1 MVGTRRRRRRGRRC
15 RRCIARSARAS
26 GPEGLGI
33 ASTHRS
39 GLEDGELGLTE
50 EGVAGINGA
59 IVYYADQQVFA
70 HDEDF
75 TYSRQYNEKPRQGA
89 ACLKTP
95 FLFGK
100 KQKAKGMVIKRGA
113 LLRWVVL
120 TAQ

>member
-1 MVGTRRRRRRGRRC
+1 MPAVQKAWGLPARIDRGLKTV
-15 RRCIARSARAS
+15 SF
-26 GPEGLGI
+26 
-33 ASTHRS
+33 
-39 GLEDGELGLTE
+39 GLTE

-59 IVYYADQQVFA
+59 IVDYADQQVFA

-100 KQKAKGMVIKRGA
+100 EQKAKGMVIKRGA